1 MNDILEW
8 LVTAENT
15 RRQAKVKHLMR
26 DIINRRCVF
35 RRGCK
40 HKRTDRNI
48 SVCGSRRKTVERIP
62 GTAPRHTLGVCDG
75 IAEIPARVS
84 EKGFLYGSINAFLEE
99 MRWGRRR

>member
-26 DIINRRCVF
+26 DIINRHCVF

-40 HKRTDRNI
+40 RKRTDSI
-48 SVCGSRRKTVERIP
+48 KVKKTLAKKCFFNFYTIY
-62 GTAPRHTLGVCDG
+62 T
-75 IAEIPARVS
+75 
-84 EKGFLYGSINAFLEE
+84 K
-99 MRWGRRR
+99 